1 MKSPKGQN
9 GAFTVE
15 AVFGMTI
22 LITMMFFIGDLAYVL
37 SGKTQSMQVSYAIGT
52 ATKERLR
59 FFDSRQT
66 LTQQDFD
73 LMNTIAAD
81 MLERQAPEKQDGYG
95 LTIEALT
102 DAGSQRF
109 TKDFDNGE
117 TCSPAQEIETLEHL
131 RPVREDGVVFPIY
144 QVTVCIKMEGFS
156 QYFPGMRYVNNSS
169 VLPGR

>member
-1 MKSPKGQN
+1 MKTLRKSK

-15 AVFGMTI
+15 AVFGIATLVI
-22 LITMMFFIGDLAYVL
+22 MMFFIGDLANLL
-37 SGKTQSMQVSYAIGT
+37 SGKTQSGQVSYAIAT

-66 LTQQDFD
+66 LSQQDFD
-73 LMNTIAAD
+73 LMNIIAGD

-95 LTIEALT
+95 LTIEGWT
-102 DAGSQRF
+102 DSGIQVFSKGFDDGEACVPSQSISEL
-109 TKDFDNGE
+109 G
-117 TCSPAQEIETLEHL
+117 HL
-131 RPVREDGVVFPIY
+131 RPIREDGVVFSIY

-169 VLPGR
+169 ILPGR